1 MKKVIYYVE
10 KEKKY
15 VLKSDKYD
23 SLVFDRIS
31 KDILEKYY
39 MNDLEY
45 YLLANGYSNFILEEE

>member
-1 MKKVIYYVE
+1 MKEVIYYVE
-10 KEKKY
+10 KEKEY

-23 SLVFDRIS
+23 SLVIDRIK

-45 YLLANGYSNFILEEE
+45 YLLANGYSDFKLEEE

>member
-1 MKKVIYYVE
+1 MEKVIYYVE
-10 KEKKY
+10 KEKEY

-31 KDILEKYY
+31 KEMLEKYY
-39 MNDLEY
+39 RNDLEY

>member
-10 KEKKY
+10 KEKEY
-15 VLKSDKYD
+15 VLKSKRYD

>member
-1 MKKVIYYVE
+1 MEKVIYYAE
-10 KEKKY
+10 KEKEY

-23 SLVFDRIS
+23 SLVIDRIK

-45 YLLANGYSNFILEEE
+45 YLLANGYSDFKLEEE

>member
-1 MKKVIYYVE
+1 MEKVIYYVE
-10 KEKKY
+10 KEKEY

-23 SLVFDRIS
+23 SLVIDRIK

-45 YLLANGYSNFILEEE
+45 YLLANGYSNFKLEEE

>member
-10 KEKKY
+10 KEKEY

-23 SLVFDRIS
+23 SLVIDRIK

-45 YLLANGYSNFILEEE
+45 YLLANGYNNFILEEE

>member
-1 MKKVIYYVE
+1 MEKVIYYVE
-10 KEKKY
+10 KEEEY
-15 VLKSDKYD
+15 VLKSKRYD

-45 YLLANGYSNFILEEE
+45 YLLANGYSNFKLEEE

>member
-1 MKKVIYYVE
+1 MEKVIYYVE
-10 KEKKY
+10 KEKEY

-23 SLVFDRIS
+23 SLVIDRIK

-45 YLLANGYSNFILEEE
+45 YLLANGYSDFKLEEE

>member
-1 MKKVIYYVE
+1 MEKVIYYVE
-10 KEKKY
+10 KEKEY
-15 VLKSDKYD
+15 VLKSERYD

>member
-1 MKKVIYYVE
+1 MEKVIYYVE
-10 KEKKY
+10 KEKEY
-15 VLKSDKYD
+15 VLKSKRYD

-45 YLLANGYSNFILEEE
+45 YLLANGYSNFKLEEE